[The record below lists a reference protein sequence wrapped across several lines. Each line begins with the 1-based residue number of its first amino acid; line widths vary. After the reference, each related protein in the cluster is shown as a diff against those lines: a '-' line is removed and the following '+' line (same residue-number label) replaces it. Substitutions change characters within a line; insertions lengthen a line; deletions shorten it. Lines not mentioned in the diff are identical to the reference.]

1 MSPLINQV
9 MVPKMLNIDVGDLA
23 LFNGTGTKQHRLFKA
38 IQQKVVRGLW
48 PNGGKLPSTRQLS
61 SALNISRNTVVLAYD
76 QLMAEGYI
84 ESQKGSGFYVA
95 VTLPEQHILTE
106 YIPMVESHE
115 IGLGHNTSNDGAD
128 AIKIQAPTNDNA
140 PFAPGIPDLAQFPHK
155 VWQKLMQRHADRQ
168 SLLGSQNIQGDAEL
182 RMALAGYLASSRSVY
197 CTSQRIII
205 TSGAQQA
212 LSIAL
217 LATLKRNESILVEDP
232 GYTQM
237 CKITDLFNFD
247 RQIAPVY
254 ECTGLDI
261 NTVLKS
267 NAKALYVTP
276 SNQYPLG
283 TTLNIEQ
290 RLQLIKWAQERQT
303 WLVEDDYDS
312 EFQFAH
318 QPYPCMQGL
327 ANQMGFE
334 DRILYVGSF
343 SKVMFNGLRIGY
355 LVVPDS
361 LIGQC
366 LSIKEALS
374 GDTPTHTQA
383 ALADFIRDGHLLRHI
398 RKMRRLYKSKYLLV
412 VDAIH
417 KEFGGDL
424 EVVSQAAGIHV
435 TLKWTGGIS
444 ENRWQNLAAKSDI
457 ILRPLNYYEQPR
469 GSQVQTRQWS
479 GAVLGFG
486 NVAAEQISEKIAL
499 LAKLFY
505 QPS

>member
-1 MSPLINQV
+1 
-9 MVPKMLNIDVGDLA
+9 
-23 LFNGTGTKQHRLFKA
+23 
-38 IQQKVVRGLW
+38 
-48 PNGGKLPSTRQLS
+48 
-61 SALNISRNTVVLAYD
+61 
-76 QLMAEGYI
+76 
-84 ESQKGSGFYVA
+84 
-95 VTLPEQHILTE
+95 
-106 YIPMVESHE
+106 
-115 IGLGHNTSNDGAD
+115 
-128 AIKIQAPTNDNA
+128 
-140 PFAPGIPDLAQFPHK
+140 
-155 VWQKLMQRHADRQ
+155 
-168 SLLGSQNIQGDAEL
+168 
-182 RMALAGYLASSRSVY
+182 MALAGYLASSRSVN

-212 LSIAL
+212 LTIAL
-217 LATLKRNESILVEDP
+217 LATLKKNESILVEHP

-237 CKITDLFNFD
+237 CKITDLFHFD

-254 ECTGLDI
+254 ERTGLDI

-290 RLQLIKWAQERQT
+290 RLQLIEWAQEHQT
-303 WLVEDDYDS
+303 WLIEDDYDS

-361 LIGQC
+361 LINQC
-366 LSIKEALS
+366 LTIKEALS
-374 GDTPTHTQA
+374 GDTPTHSQA
-383 ALADFIRDGHLLRHI
+383 ALADFIREGYLLRHI
-398 RKMRRLYKSKYLLV
+398 RKMRRLYKSKYLDV
-412 VDAIH
+412 VAAINQ
-417 KEFGGDL
+417 EFGDDVA
-424 EVVSQAAGIHV
+424 VVSQAAGMHV

-444 ENRWQNLAAKSDI
+444 ENQWQHLAAKSGI
-457 ILRPLNYYEQPR
+457 ILRPLNYYEQPHD
-469 GSQVQTRQWS
+469 SQIHSRQWR

-486 NVAAEQISEKIAL
+486 NIALAHIAEKIAL
-499 LAKLFY
+499 LATLFY